1 MMSKHTQFQ
10 VGGVPEHFNFPWK
23 KAIEEKRFAAH
34 SIDISWQDYHGGT
47 GAMTKALREGELDIA
62 ILLTEGIIADIHRGN
77 PSKIVQFYVKSPL
90 RWGIHVGAQSK
101 FESVADL
108 ENSRAA
114 ISRFGSGSHLMAYVN
129 AANHNWD
136 LAQQKFEVV
145 KNLDGGREFLIK
157 GDADYILW
165 EKFTTKPFVDNGEFR
180 IVGECPTPWPSFVV
194 AVRADLLLTH
204 YAEIEQI
211 LKIVNESCT
220 EVKASEKSIEE
231 IAERYQLKK
240 EDVAIWFKETEWA
253 YNGAIDAETIDK
265 VQDRLIGLEIIEAKM
280 NFDILCSPFS
290 ERVKVNKSS
299 YP

>member
-1 MMSKHTQFQ
+1 MSTQSHFK
-10 VGGVPEHFNFPWK
+10 VGGVPEHFNLPWI
-23 KAIEEKRFAAH
+23 KAIEQNRFETN
-34 SIDISWQDYHGGT
+34 SITVSWEDYHGGT
-47 GAMTKALREGELDIA
+47 GAMTQALRSGELDIA

-129 AANHNWD
+129 ADNHNWD

-145 KNLDGGREFLIK
+145 KNLDGGREFLSK
-157 GDADYILW
+157 GVADYFLW

-194 AVRADLLLTH
+194 AVRGGLLLTH
-204 YAEIEQI
+204 YNEIEQI

-220 EVKASEKSIEE
+220 EVKDSENSIEE
-231 IAERYQLKK
+231 IAECYQLKK
-240 EDVAIWFKETEWA
+240 EDVAIWFNETEWA
-253 YNGAIDAETIDK
+253 YNGVIDAETIDK
-265 VQDRLIGLEIIEAKM
+265 VQERLIALEIIDAKM
-280 NFDILCSPFS
+280 DFDMLCKPFDAQLES
-290 ERVKVNKSS
+290 VK
-299 YP
+299 